1 MKITKEKTIVGWDNI
16 AKSLPTKPTVR
27 HLMNHYKK
35 FNLPIYKGKIT
46 KRVYMYESELAEW
59 IRQNERD

>member
-1 MKITKEKTIVGWDNI
+1 MKIKKEKTIVGWAAI
-16 AKSLPTKPTVR
+16 AASLPTQPTVR

-59 IRQNERD
+59 IRENERD